1 MGNGKENIYTD
12 VRVLRVKLRL
22 TFEDQKGN
30 YHQLMELLIVKQ
42 ISLLAA

>member
-22 TFEDQKGN
+22 TFEDHGIIA
-30 YHQLMELLIVKQ
+30 LLYS
-42 ISLLAA
+42 SLFFC